1 MSGVNKVIVVGNLG
15 NDPETRS
22 LPNGDAVT
30 NISVAT
36 SESWK
41 DSTGN
46 KQERTEWHN
55 IVFFKRLAEISAQY
69 LVKGSKIY
77 VEGQLRT
84 SNWEKD
90 GQKRYKTEI
99 VGREM
104 QMLDSKSGTQ
114 SSINSP
120 KPHQSQPEK
129 FEEDVPF

>member
-120 KPHQSQPEK
+120 KPEK